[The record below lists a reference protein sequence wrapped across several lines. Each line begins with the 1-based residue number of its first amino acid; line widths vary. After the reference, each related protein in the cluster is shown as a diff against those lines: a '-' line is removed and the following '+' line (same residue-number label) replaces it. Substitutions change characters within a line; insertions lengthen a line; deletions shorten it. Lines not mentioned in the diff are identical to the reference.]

1 MNICSVFLTV
11 QQTMRKKPFIRNTCN
26 PYSTR
31 NKNKEKHQFC
41 QTYEKRKQKKIA
53 DINLW
58 AELKPKHPL
67 SIAFAGKRNHV
78 HWSFS

>member
-11 QQTMRKKPFIRNTCN
+11 QQTMRKKPFIRNTCE

-31 NKNKEKHQFC
+31 NINNEKHQFC
-41 QTYEKRKQKKIA
+41 QIYEKRKRKKIA

-58 AELKPKHPL
+58 AELKPTYAL
-67 SIAFAGKRNHV
+67 SIAYV